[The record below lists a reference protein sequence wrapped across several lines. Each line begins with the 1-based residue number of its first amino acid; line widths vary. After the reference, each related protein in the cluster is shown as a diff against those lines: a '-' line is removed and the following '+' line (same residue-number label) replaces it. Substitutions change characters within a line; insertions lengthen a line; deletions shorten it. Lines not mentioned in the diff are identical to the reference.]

1 MPTERYAVE
10 YNMNHRN
17 RGQALIFN
25 HEHFDIPNLKSRAGT
40 NVDCDNL
47 REALEYLDFDVLVY
61 KDCKYSKIL
70 HYIEKAA
77 SKDHRDNDCILIAV
91 MSHGNNGIIYAKD
104 VHYQLDSISQYFTP
118 QNCATLAGKPKI
130 FLIQACQGSRYDPGV
145 MLQATQTDSPPY
157 GMDYKIPLHA
167 DYLYAYSTIP
177 GFYAWRNA
185 TNGSWFIQSL
195 VKEIKENGKNLDM
208 LTLLTFVNRRVAVD
222 FESCV
227 PDSPIMHQQKQIPC
241 VTTMLTRI
249 LRFSDKK

>member
-61 KDCKYSKIL
+61 KDCKLNNIF
-70 HYIEKAA
+70 HYIDKAA
-77 SKDHRDNDCILIAV
+77 SMDHTDNDCILIAI
-91 MSHGNNGIIYAKD
+91 MSHGEMGYIYAKD
-104 VHYQLDSISQYFTP
+104 AQYKLDSISHYFTA

-130 FLIQACQGSRYDPGV
+130 FLIQACQGDRLDAGV
-145 MLQATQTDSPPY
+145 MLRKTETDSASG

-167 DYLYAYSTIP
+167 DYLFAFSTIP
-177 GFYAWRNA
+177 GFYSWRNT
-185 TNGSWFIQSL
+185 TNGSWFMQSL
-195 VKEIKENGKNLDM
+195 VKEIKENGKKLDM
-208 LTLLTFVNRRVAVD
+208 LTLLTFVNQRVAVD